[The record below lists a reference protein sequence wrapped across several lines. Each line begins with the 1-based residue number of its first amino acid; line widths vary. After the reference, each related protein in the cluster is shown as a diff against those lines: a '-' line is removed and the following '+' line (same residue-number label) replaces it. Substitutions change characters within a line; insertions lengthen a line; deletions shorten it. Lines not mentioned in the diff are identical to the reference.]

1 MAAHIGRIIVPF
13 QDRGST
19 ANFSRASKFPQQSQN
34 DESGTAYR
42 ATESSERRRMARQ
55 KGRGIIVRS
64 TWRQFCLKPDRSRRF
79 KFFIEKSGNSESD
92 ASDQIKR
99 PDNRRP
105 YLLAPRYVVH
115 TALANVWDAFRAH
128 AFSTSATIDDILI
141 LGCVWPLAA
150 AT

>member
-19 ANFSRASKFPQQSQN
+19 ANFSRASKFPQERQD
-34 DESGTAYR
+34 DESGIAYR
-42 ATESSERRRMARQ
+42 ATESSERRRTARQ
-55 KGRGIIVRS
+55 NRLSETRQVAALPDTPDQVR
-64 TWRQFCLKPDRSRRF
+64 
-79 KFFIEKSGNSESD
+79 
-92 ASDQIKR
+92 R

-105 YLLAPRYVVH
+105 YRLAPRYVVH
-115 TALANVWDAFRAH
+115 TALANVWDVFRAH